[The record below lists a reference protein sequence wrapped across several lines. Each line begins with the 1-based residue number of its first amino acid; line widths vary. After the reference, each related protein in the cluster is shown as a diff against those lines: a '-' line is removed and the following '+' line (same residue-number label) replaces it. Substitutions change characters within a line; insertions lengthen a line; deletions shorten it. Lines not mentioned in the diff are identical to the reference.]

1 MGLAT
6 SWACLGPA
14 GSMLAAAL
22 ACERVGCPLIPGYGP
37 LNLAALT
44 FAIIL
49 FFYADRAIKMIRAG
63 DPRPFFRVLLV
74 GGVEIPLLGLASSL
88 AARTGE
94 TLLTSLAFS
103 ALAYSILASGWKS
116 LTQLIE
122 GASSPERK
130 EKKKA
135 K

>member
-1 MGLAT
+1 
-6 SWACLGPA
+6 
-14 GSMLAAAL
+14 MLAAAL
-22 ACERVGCPLIPGYGP
+22 ACGRVGCPLIPGYGP
-37 LNLAALT
+37 LNLAALA
-44 FAIIL
+44 FAIML
-49 FFYADRAIKMIRAG
+49 FFYADRAIKTIRAG

-122 GASSPERK
+122 GVSAQEQK
-130 EKKKA
+130 EKKRVK
-135 K
+135 